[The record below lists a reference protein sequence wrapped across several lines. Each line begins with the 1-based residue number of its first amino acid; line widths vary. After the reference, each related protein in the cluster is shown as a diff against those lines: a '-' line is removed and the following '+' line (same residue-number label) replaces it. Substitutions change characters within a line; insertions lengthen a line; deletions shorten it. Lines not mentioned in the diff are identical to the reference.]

1 MTTLTDIQSQHDS
14 RGVPIEEVGISGLR
28 YPVTFDD
35 GSINQAT
42 TADIEMT
49 VALPAQQRGTHMSR
63 MVQVIDAHLQVVNPY
78 DLTRFMKI
86 AAGQL
91 EADKLFL
98 RLNMPLATRL
108 AAPTSGEE
116 GWQVHDVSFYGAWS
130 PDGFELQTSATC
142 DVTTL
147 CPCSK
152 AISDYGAHN
161 QRSRVTLTVEG
172 RSGEAYPLGIP
183 RLIELIQDAASC
195 PVYPVVKRPDERTIT
210 MAAYDNPRFVE
221 DLVRE
226 LSLSCQAMG
235 MQHQIQARN
244 IESIHSHDAVARL
257 SWSPELAEIGV

>member
-1 MTTLTDIQSQHDS
+1 MTALTDIQSQYDS

-42 TADIEMT
+42 IADIELT
-49 VALPAQQRGTHMSR
+49 VALPAHQRGTHMSR
-63 MVQVIDAHLQVVNPY
+63 MVQLVDTQLQTVSPR
-78 DLTRFMKI
+78 DLPRVMKT
-86 AAGQL
+86 ASAVL

-98 RLNMPLATRL
+98 RLAMPLAIRMS
-108 AAPTSGEE
+108 APSSGEQ
-116 GWQVHDVSFYGAWS
+116 GFQVHDIALDADWSGDSFT
-130 PDGFELQTSATC
+130 LKTSATV

-161 QRSRVTLTVEG
+161 QRSRVTLTLQGHGDV
-172 RSGEAYPLGIP
+172 AYPAEIALMI
-183 RLIELIQDAASC
+183 RLIQSSASC

-226 LSLSCQAMG
+226 LSLSCQERGLPHSIA
-235 MQHQIQARN
+235 ARN

-257 SWSPELAEIGV
+257 SWNPAGNCG